1 MNTIVT
7 EENFQSTLDKLE
19 KFTVLVTD
27 VETDGLNPFNGNKL
41 FGIGVCGSRGDVYYF
56 PFRHQPQQQSLL
68 DLDGPKYRNLPEDY
82 MEKLISVMNSAKV
95 LVGYNL
101 KFDLR
106 FLMNEGL
113 EPWDKDLVD
122 GIVAVRLT
130 EPDQYPKMGLT
141 EMIEKSYGKK
151 HGEYDHTTKEVL
163 RKNKWYKDFSLAP
176 IDIIGPYC
184 IEDVYWTRKLVLDRI
199 KQLKDSQQQPVWELE
214 KRLTKVLLRMEYRG
228 ISVDIDYCESA
239 LEKLRDR
246 QVEFISQIHKAFG
259 KEVKVNSNKQIG
271 EAFNNLGIFSPVK
284 SKAGNQSWDETVLA
298 GINHPVAPIIRG
310 WRSLEKVMN
319 TYIEPFIR
327 TGGTLH
333 STFAN
338 WGTITGRLSS
348 KDPNMQNIPKSVI
361 PLTNVELTEEQK
373 AELKGRIAASIQ
385 TRRGVKAED
394 ITNDDSISNWGYL
407 GEDYYEE
414 GNENLLSLRRA
425 FIPREDYTLVSF
437 DYSQMEIRVFLTYLM
452 NKDLHQLMSE
462 GDFDFHSHAAKT
474 AFKIDEDH
482 PEFKFYRQMAK
493 AITFGLIYGIGLDRL
508 ATQLGVTSQQAKQ
521 YRDNYFAAIPGAKS
535 FMYRVW
541 ETAKKR
547 GYVFNR
553 FGRVYTIPQGR
564 EYVAINYLV
573 QGTSADILSDR
584 MLDLDKL
591 LENTD
596 SHMLVQ
602 VHDEVICEIHND
614 ELDELCP
621 KIKQTLEDNPL
632 DMPLTVD
639 VEVCDPSWATKKDF
653 EISGVA

>member
-1 MNTIVT
+1 
-7 EENFQSTLDKLE
+7 
-19 KFTVLVTD
+19 
-27 VETDGLNPFNGNKL
+27 
-41 FGIGVCGSRGDVYYF
+41 
-56 PFRHQPQQQSLL
+56 
-68 DLDGPKYRNLPEDY
+68 
-82 MEKLISVMNSAKV
+82 
-95 LVGYNL
+95 
-101 KFDLR
+101 
-106 FLMNEGL
+106 
-113 EPWDKDLVD
+113 
-122 GIVAVRLT
+122 
-130 EPDQYPKMGLT
+130 
-141 EMIEKSYGKK
+141 
-151 HGEYDHTTKEVL
+151 
-163 RKNKWYKDFSLAP
+163 
-176 IDIIGPYC
+176 
-184 IEDVYWTRKLVLDRI
+184 
-199 KQLKDSQQQPVWELE
+199 
-214 KRLTKVLLRMEYRG
+214 
-228 ISVDIDYCESA
+228 
-239 LEKLRDR
+239 
-246 QVEFISQIHKAFG
+246 
-259 KEVKVNSNKQIG
+259 
-271 EAFNNLGIFSPVK
+271 
-284 SKAGNQSWDETVLA
+284 
-298 GINHPVAPIIRG
+298 
-310 WRSLEKVMN
+310 
-319 TYIEPFIR
+319 
-327 TGGTLH
+327 
-333 STFAN
+333 
-338 WGTITGRLSS
+338 
-348 KDPNMQNIPKSVI
+348 MQNIPKSVI

-425 FIPREDYTLVSF
+425 FILREDYTLVSF

-573 QGTSADILSDR
+573 QGTSADILSAR